1 MVMASK
7 LKHQGTNFVSLNNR
21 FEALND
27 DEANVAEDDTYEI
40 PCTSSGEIPKSYSF
54 ALKNKKT

>member
-1 MVMASK
+1 MNP
-7 LKHQGTNFVSLNNR
+7 KHQGTNFVSLNNR
-21 FEALND
+21 FEVLND
-27 DEANVAEDDTYEI
+27 DEGNVAEDDTYEI